1 MSMELK
7 KTLRGVYMMDVE
19 YKWWGEKNEWIFW
32 IKYRFTQGCSFT
44 RKVKHEWEE
53 NGERNESEM
62 REVEGKRLNK
72 YKIQMMHIIDKFG
85 RLWSEMSLKIDV
97 QKSKVLAD
105 MKDQGANIEVKVL
118 GRNWKEVIKLKY
130 LRVMINADRE

>member
-1 MSMELK
+1 
-7 KTLRGVYMMDVE
+7 
-19 YKWWGEKNEWIFW
+19 
-32 IKYRFTQGCSFT
+32 
-44 RKVKHEWEE
+44 
-53 NGERNESEM
+53 
-62 REVEGKRLNK
+62 
-72 YKIQMMHIIDKFG
+72 
-85 RLWSEMSLKIDV
+85 MSLKIDV